1 MNINFHYFVI
11 KTLACAAGFS
21 EEDAQTIAYY
31 SQQVDDF
38 TKSSPMQVRQ
48 EPPAYFM
55 EKGYARELENG
66 LWEVQPHPTGI
77 DVLQSLE
84 KHYRHTS
91 LATFHFVPA
100 RPLAE
105 LEAEPD
111 FTRADYRCVRADDE
125 SASLINFIM
134 DEAVEAVRRH
144 KCEQSLMQLG
154 MAIHSYA
161 DTYAHCGYSG
171 LEGWENSAFIKAAY
185 NQMTG
190 EEEVTSGERLAYWM
204 LPHIGHA
211 NSGHVPDVCTYQ
223 IDVAMRKDEKDSGMT
238 QHIIRDN
245 LQEFLGCAKVIWE
258 ILCWA
263 ARTWGYRKVKWYE
276 LKERLAAAMK
286 VPSSDETD
294 VEKLVTHWSSVF
306 PEIIYAYEKNERF
319 YQRDEGISLGEKE
332 ISRKDDDISLKDEG
346 VSIRDEGLSLR
357 DEGIFSRDEEISH
370 REKGISLKENGIYL
384 GDEDISL
391 RDKWDVRAQSSV
403 QEELE
408 ALGDALGEALGITS
422 VYDVTDAF
430 YMYNELAYRRA
441 ELVLGTSKLTYGNE
455 SIKKDEVISE
465 DEVIAKDKVI
475 SKEKI
480 ILKDE
485 VMSEDEVKAWAVVK
499 KDVYGGE
506 REPKSDCDRL
516 SLPGGWEPQTDLG
529 LAVYTAGFY
538 YLPQEDIICSTL
550 NNVQR
555 MGGFCRGYDE
565 AAIAINSVI
574 DCEPICFCYDGYEW
588 MIELWKGQ
596 YGIETGC
603 EIGVYYREQDK
614 PLNIAE
620 KTVLGKLYS
629 CVPDERML
637 DLGFILRKNGRQLF
651 TRGWERHWWLT
662 GFHWGLLSEPEQLTM
677 TVGIRFPTRKM
688 QQAFVHQGLEEM
700 GYSYCETGN
709 CSVEF
714 CFDRPVTKQPDARE
728 KLRKSVQAMNREQ
741 VDAYNSFCRKYGI
754 TVNDPNVINQV
765 INRQA
770 GIREGKLFE
779 KLVRHYNRKAEIKG
793 EIRERIG

>member
-11 KTLACAAGFS
+11 KTLAFAAGFS

-55 EKGYARELENG
+55 EKGYARELEDG
-66 LWEVQPHPTGI
+66 LWELQPHPTGI

-84 KHYRHTS
+84 KHYRHTT

-100 RPLAE
+100 RSLTE
-105 LEAEPD
+105 LEAAPD

-125 SASLINFIM
+125 NAALINLIM
-134 DEAVEAVRRH
+134 DEAVEAVRQH

-171 LEGWENSAFIKAAY
+171 LEGWENSAFIKEAY

-190 EEEVTSGERLAYWM
+190 EEEVPSGERLAYWM
-204 LPHIGHA
+204 LPHIGHG

-223 IDVAMRKDEKDSGMT
+223 IDVAMRKDEKDSALT
-238 QHIIRDN
+238 QHIVRDN
-245 LQEFLGCAKVIWE
+245 LQEFLNCAKAIWE

-263 ARTWGYRKVKWYE
+263 ARTWGYRKEKWYE
-276 LKERLAAAMK
+276 LKERLVTAMQ
-286 VPSSDETD
+286 VPTSDED
-294 VEKLVTHWSSVF
+294 NVEKLVAHWGSAF
-306 PEIIYAYEKNERF
+306 PEINYAYEEDQRF
-319 YQRDEGISLGEKE
+319 YQK
-332 ISRKDDDISLKDEG
+332 
-346 VSIRDEGLSLR
+346 
-357 DEGIFSRDEEISH
+357 
-370 REKGISLKENGIYL
+370 
-384 GDEDISL
+384 DEDISF
-391 RDKWDVRAQSSV
+391 RDEEDVTTQSAV

-408 ALGDALGEALGITS
+408 ELGEALGEALGIAS

-441 ELVLGTSKLTYGNE
+441 ELVLGNSKLIYGNE
-455 SIKKDEVISE
+455 SLQKDEMISRDEVLSKDEVIS
-465 DEVIAKDKVI
+465 KNKVI
-475 SKEKI
+475 SN
-480 ILKDE
+480 DE
-485 VMSEDEVKAWAVVK
+485 ARARTVEK
-499 KDVYGGE
+499 KDVCSKNQQS
-506 REPKSDCDRL
+506 KSDPDRL
-516 SLPGGWEPQTDLG
+516 SVLGDRQPKSEVDRLSVPGGWEPQTDLG
-529 LAVYTAGFY
+529 LAVYTAGFF

-620 KTVLGKLYS
+620 KTVLGKLYN

-637 DLGFILRKNGRQLF
+637 DLGFILRKNGHQLF

-688 QQAFVHQGLEEM
+688 QQTFVHQGLEEM

-714 CFDRPVTKQPDARE
+714 CFDRPVTKQPDVRE
-728 KLRKSVQAMNREQ
+728 KLRKSAQSVNREQ
-741 VDAYNSFCRKYGI
+741 VEAYNSFCRKYGI

-765 INRQA
+765 INQQA
-770 GIREGKLFE
+770 GIAEGKLF
-779 KLVRHYNRKAEIKG
+779 KKIVQHYNRKVEIKE

>member
-1 MNINFHYFVI
+1 MNISFHYFVI

-38 TKSSPMQVRQ
+38 TKSSLMRVRQ
-48 EPPAYFM
+48 EPPTYFI
-55 EKGYARELENG
+55 EKEYARKLEDG

-77 DVLQSLE
+77 DVRQSLE
-84 KHYRHTS
+84 KHYRHTT
-91 LATFHFVPA
+91 LVPFHFVPA
-100 RPLAE
+100 RPLTE
-105 LEAEPD
+105 LEADSD

-125 SASLINFIM
+125 KATLINFIM
-134 DEAVEAVRRH
+134 EEAVEAVRRN

-161 DTYAHCGYSG
+161 DTFAHCGYSG
-171 LEGWENSAFIKAAY
+171 LEGWENSAFVKEAH

-190 EEEVTSGERLAYWM
+190 EEEVPSGERLAYWM
-204 LPHIGHA
+204 LPHIGHG

-223 IDVAMRKDEKDSGMT
+223 IDVAMRKDEKDSALT
-238 QHIIRDN
+238 KHIVRDN
-245 LQEFLGCAKVIWE
+245 LQEFLSCAKAIWE

-263 ARTWGYRKVKWYE
+263 ARTWGYRRIKWYE
-276 LKERLAAAMK
+276 LKERLATAMQ
-286 VPSSDETD
+286 VPTGDEDD
-294 VEKLVTHWSSVF
+294 VEKLVTNWSSVF
-306 PEIIYAYEKNERF
+306 PDINYAYEKNERF
-319 YQRDEGISLGEKE
+319 YQRDEGISLGEE
-332 ISRKDDDISLKDEG
+332 GISRKDDDISLRGEG
-346 VSIRDEGLSLR
+346 
-357 DEGIFSRDEEISH
+357 
-370 REKGISLKENGIYL
+370 
-384 GDEDISL
+384 
-391 RDKWDVRAQSSV
+391 DVKAQSSV
-403 QEELE
+403 QEEFEALGE
-408 ALGDALGEALGITS
+408 ALGDALGITF

-441 ELVLGTSKLTYGNE
+441 ELVTGTSKLTFGNE
-455 SIKKDEVISE
+455 SILENKVISSDEVISKEKIISKDEVISE
-465 DEVIAKDKVI
+465 DEV
-475 SKEKI
+475 
-480 ILKDE
+480 
-485 VMSEDEVKAWAVVK
+485 KARAVVK
-499 KDVYGGE
+499 KDVYIGE
-506 REPKSDCDRL
+506 GEPKSNWDRF
-516 SLPGGWEPQTDLG
+516 SIPEGWEPRSDLG

-538 YLPQEDIICSTL
+538 YLPQEDIMCSTL

-614 PLNIAE
+614 PLSFAE

-629 CVPDERML
+629 CVPDEHML
-637 DLGFILRKNGRQLF
+637 DLGFILRKNGQQLF

-677 TVGIRFPTRKM
+677 TVGIRFPTRNM

-700 GYSYCETGN
+700 GYSYCETGY

-714 CFDRPVTKQPDARE
+714 CFDRPMTKQPDVRE
-728 KLRKSVQAMNREQ
+728 KLRKSAQAMNQEQ

-765 INRQA
+765 ITRQA
-770 GIREGKLFE
+770 GIAEGKLFE
-779 KLVRHYNRKAEIKG
+779 KLVRHYNRKAEIKREIQERMIIG
-793 EIRERIG
+793 ESSW